1 MYKFKALINGKL
13 YDNNKDLQITNP
25 VDNSVAGVVP
35 SLTKQEIDQAF
46 LSAKQ
51 VQKNWENTDL
61 EARIAI
67 INKWKELIDQNK
79 EQLANIMMSEIAKSY
94 KDCLTEVIRSIE
106 YIDQTF
112 IEARNLK
119 TLIIDASKYGAKNKI
134 GTFIRVAKGVGVA
147 ISPFNY
153 PINLSLAKIIPA
165 LVTGNSIV
173 FKPATQ
179 GSLIGARLGELAY
192 QAGLPKGVLNVV
204 TGRGREIGD
213 LLITNPLID
222 FISFTGS
229 VEVGKRLLE
238 ISSTK
243 DVVLELGG
251 KDPALVLDTDNLEKY
266 ASEIVS
272 GAFSYSG
279 QRCTAIKRVLTTNQ
293 IADQLVELLKQKID
307 KLTVGLPQNN
317 ADITCL
323 IDNKSADFVWQLI
336 NDAKTKGAKIVTG
349 DHRDNNLIYPTLVDY
364 VTTDMKL
371 AWEEPFGPVL
381 PIIRVDSVEQM
392 IEIANQSK
400 FGLQASIY
408 SSNLE
413 KALAIAK
420 QLEVGT
426 VNINGKSQ
434 RGPDVFPF
442 LGVKNSG
449 FGVQGIIDT
458 LLFSTRYKGI
468 VINN

>member
-1 MYKFKALINGKL
+1 MYKFKSLINGEL
-13 YDNNKDLQITNP
+13 FENNKELEIINP
-25 VDNSVAGVVP
+25 VDNSIAGTVP
-35 SLTKQEIDQAF
+35 SLSKQDIDNAF
-46 LSAKQ
+46 QSAKQ
-51 VQKNWENTDL
+51 AQKQWEETDL
-61 EARIAI
+61 DKRIEI
-67 INKWKELIDQNK
+67 LNKWKDLIDENK
-79 EQLANIMMSEIAKSY
+79 EELAQIIMSEIAKPY
-94 KDCLTEVIRSIE
+94 KECLTEVIRSIE

-112 IEARNLK
+112 IEVKQLK
-119 TLIIDASKYGAKNKI
+119 TLIIDGAKYGAKNKI
-134 GTFIRVAKGVGVA
+134 GTFMRVAKGVGVA

-165 LVTGNSIV
+165 LVTGNTLV

-179 GSLIGARLGELAY
+179 GSLIGAKLGELAY
-192 QAGLPKGVLNVV
+192 KANLPKGIFNVV

-213 LLITNPLID
+213 EIITNKLAD

-251 KDPALVLDTDNLEKY
+251 KDPAIVLDDHDLEKY
-266 ASEIVS
+266 AKEIVS

-279 QRCTAIKRVLTTNQ
+279 QRCTAIKRVITTDE
-293 IADQLVELLKQKID
+293 IADKLIDILKPKIE
-307 KLTVGLPQNN
+307 KLTVGLPKDNV
-317 ADITCL
+317 DITCL
-323 IDNKSADFVWQLI
+323 IDNKSADFVWDLI
-336 NDAKTKGAKIVTG
+336 NDAKNKGAKIITG
-349 DHRDNNLIYPTLVDY
+349 DKRENNLIYPTLVDH

-381 PIIRVDSVEQM
+381 PIIRINSVDEM
-392 IEIANQSK
+392 IKVANDSN

-408 SSNLE
+408 SSNLD
-413 KALAIAK
+413 KALKIANK
-420 QLEVGT
+420 LEVGT

-442 LGVKNSG
+442 LGVKDSG

>member
-1 MYKFKALINGKL
+1 
-13 YDNNKDLQITNP
+13 
-25 VDNSVAGVVP
+25 
-35 SLTKQEIDQAF
+35 
-46 LSAKQ
+46 
-51 VQKNWENTDL
+51 
-61 EARIAI
+61 
-67 INKWKELIDQNK
+67 
-79 EQLANIMMSEIAKSY
+79 MMSEIAKSY

-323 IDNKSADFVWQLI
+323 IDNKSADFVW
-336 NDAKTKGAKIVTG
+336 
-349 DHRDNNLIYPTLVDY
+349 
-364 VTTDMKL
+364 
-371 AWEEPFGPVL
+371 
-381 PIIRVDSVEQM
+381 
-392 IEIANQSK
+392 
-400 FGLQASIY
+400 
-408 SSNLE
+408 
-413 KALAIAK
+413 
-420 QLEVGT
+420 
-426 VNINGKSQ
+426 
-434 RGPDVFPF
+434 
-442 LGVKNSG
+442 
-449 FGVQGIIDT
+449 
-458 LLFSTRYKGI
+458 
-468 VINN
+468 